1 MELSS
6 IPTVGR
12 SAKARTVRSR
22 LIYPLDTPARSMAAF
37 IVHALMRDD
46 LCKHATASADNSWSL
61 KALKRDG
68 IAFSV
73 DCMPSPPRS
82 LAPALKQQRPRNGV
96 AFSIFNDVDTV
107 RPPPLPRLSR
117 HKGVLVNNNCA
128 DTDVPMGST
137 QCDSPQKLAR
147 PRALRGPRPPTPP
160 RPSAKRHQTRLP
172 ISLLPGGRWEGGS
185 LPPTRTRLSFGEV
198 RSPPNE
204 EEEDPELIAVLSKG
218 NPHGPDA
225 HAAVRPSAA
234 GGRRC
239 GSLLATKALWDEPTQ
254 IL

>member
-1 MELSS
+1 
-6 IPTVGR
+6 
-12 SAKARTVRSR
+12 
-22 LIYPLDTPARSMAAF
+22 MAAF
-37 IVHALMRDD
+37 IAHALMRDD

-73 DCMPSPPRS
+73 DCLPSPPRS

-128 DTDVPMGST
+128 DTEVAKAST
-137 QCDSPQKLAR
+137 QCDIPQKLAR
-147 PRALRGPRPPTPP
+147 PLALRGPRPPTPP
-160 RPSAKRHQTRLP
+160 RPSAKRHQPRLP

-185 LPPTRTRLSFGEV
+185 LPPPRIRVSFEA
-198 RSPPNE
+198 RSPPND

-218 NPHGPDA
+218 SSHDPDM

-239 GSLLATKALWDEPTQ
+239 GSLLATKAVWEEPATQ
-254 IL
+254 IV